1 MKLGTDGK
9 QLIERWEGRR
19 TTAYLDT
26 AGHWTIGIGHL
37 IGPGESWMM
46 NATLSSTQMDDIF
59 AKDVAW
65 AEQAV
70 SRLFPSVRRQNQFDA
85 LVSFTYNLG
94 ETAVRN
100 GSLVKLI
107 NDGATAESIAAK
119 WLEYVRAGGQVSQGL
134 LNRRRAEL
142 ALYWSHL
149 WKAALGAMAVV
160 SVLLVCAAIAM
171 TA

>member
-1 MKLGTDGK
+1 MKLGAEGK

-19 TTAYLDT
+19 SAAYLDT
-26 AGHWTIGIGHL
+26 AGHWTTGIGHL
-37 IGPGESWMM
+37 IAPGESWMM
-46 NATLSSTQMDDIF
+46 NATLSGAQIDELF

-65 AEQAV
+65 AESAV
-70 SRLFPSVRRQNQFDA
+70 SRTFPGIKRQNQFDA

-94 ETAVRN
+94 ETAVKN
-100 GSLVKLI
+100 GSLAKLI
-107 NDGATAESIAAK
+107 NDGATAETISAK

-149 WKAALGAMAVV
+149 WKAALGAMAIVA
-160 SVLLVCAAIAM
+160 VLLVSAAIAI